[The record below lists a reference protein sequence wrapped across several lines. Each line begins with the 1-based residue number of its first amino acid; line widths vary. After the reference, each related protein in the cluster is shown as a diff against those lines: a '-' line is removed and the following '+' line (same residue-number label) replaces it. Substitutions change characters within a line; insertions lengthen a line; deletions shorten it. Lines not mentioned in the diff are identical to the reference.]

1 MMERYTIEQD
11 FDQFCLA
18 RIEGICEADSNHE
31 AFQEKSKCY
40 YQLRDQLEEL
50 WNPEIIAYLDALE
63 KYQVEAFLYIY
74 RTAFKEGLQ
83 FLQNK

>member
-18 RIEGICEADSNHE
+18 RIENICEGGSDHAG
-31 AFQEKSKCY
+31 FQEKSIYY

>member
-1 MMERYTIEQD
+1 MESYTIEQD

-18 RIEGICEADSNHE
+18 RIEGICESDRDHG

-50 WNPEIIAYLDALE
+50 WNPEINAYLDALE

-74 RTAFKEGLQ
+74 RIAFKEGLH
-83 FLQNK
+83 FLQNQ

>member
-1 MMERYTIEQD
+1 MMGSYTIDQD

-18 RIEGICEADSNHE
+18 RIEGICEGDSKHKG
-31 AFQEKSKCY
+31 FQEKSKCY

-50 WNPEIIAYLDALE
+50 SNPEIIAYLDALE

-74 RTAFKEGLQ
+74 RIAFKEGLH
-83 FLQNK
+83 FLQNQ

>member
-1 MMERYTIEQD
+1 MESQTIEQD

-18 RIEGICEADSNHE
+18 RIEGICEGDSNHE
-31 AFQEKSKCY
+31 AFQEKSQCY

-74 RTAFKEGLQ
+74 KTAFKEGVH
-83 FLQNK
+83 FLK